1 MYEKCGEVGCT
12 FCDPEKEM
20 NQAEKLVAEFK
31 EQLPEVNKKQEY
43 LKDSLREMLDILSG
57 DLWYA
62 DKVLRQEEVACALS
76 DAYRNIIKAI
86 DLIK

>member
-1 MYEKCGEVGCT
+1 
-12 FCDPEKEM
+12 M
-20 NQAEKLVAEFK
+20 NKAEQLVAEFK
-31 EQLPEVNKKQEY
+31 AQLPEVSKEQQY

-62 DKVLRQEEVACALS
+62 DKVLCQEEVACALS
-76 DAYRNIIKAI
+76 DAYRSVIKAM